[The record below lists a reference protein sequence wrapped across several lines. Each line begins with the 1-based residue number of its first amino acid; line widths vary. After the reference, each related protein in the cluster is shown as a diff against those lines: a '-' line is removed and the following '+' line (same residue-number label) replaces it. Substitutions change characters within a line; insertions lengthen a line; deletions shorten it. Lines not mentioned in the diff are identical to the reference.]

1 MKEETEMLLQRLEE
15 LPENLMKLKLMNLW
29 MMKTIAITTITTVSA
44 YSRKTL
50 AKDAGLLTKR
60 LPFVILMET
69 VLAQNVCFNISC
81 KMEKERIF

>member
-29 MMKTIAITTITTVSA
+29 MMETIAITVSA